1 MPVFLKVRDTQG
13 HGFLSWCSSCGL
25 FLVSTLELIRSQS
38 RSKDQ
43 FLTHLKGCPVILVH
57 SADFGQLCRYLLG
70 WSWMNILFEKWLVV
84 LIHCCGM
91 KVQDLT
97 HYQSCLATS
106 YLLACSPEHG
116 SWIFGTS
123 GRLEAYIEA
132 RIHED
137 NPMETPSGGSCLLRF
152 SPCSRNLLP
161 FRRVHLSDELHV
173 LLDLLELFLFSSRR
187 DFSFAPLGGEGGTW
201 GPWSQKPTEA
211 GSLRHAI
218 GGNCWNWLWVPLGYT
233 MIYSMPRVT
242 SPSPG
247 F

>member
-1 MPVFLKVRDTQG
+1 MPCDFGSFRR
-13 HGFLSWCSSCGL
+13 FW
-25 FLVSTLELIRSQS
+25 STLSI
-38 RSKDQ
+38 
-43 FLTHLKGCPVILVH
+43 LT
-57 SADFGQLCRYLLG
+57 
-70 WSWMNILFEKWLVV
+70 WMNILFEKWLVV

-116 SWIFGTS
+116 SWILVGPLGGLKPTS
-123 GRLEAYIEA
+123 KPESTRTIRWRRPVGELFAKVF
-132 RIHED
+132 
-137 NPMETPSGGSCLLRF
+137 SLL
-152 SPCSRNLLP
+152 SKSIALP
-161 FRRVHLSDELHV
+161 RVHLSDELHV
-173 LLDLLELFLFSSRR
+173 LLELFLFSSRR
-187 DFSFAPLGGEGGTW
+187 DFCFAPLGGEGGTW

-218 GGNCWNWLWVPLGYT
+218 GGNCWNWSWVPLGYT
-233 MIYSMPRVT
+233 NDILIYSMPRVT